1 VDSDEKYIMDKGE
14 IIVGVET
21 NKPPMSYYNDYGKLT
36 GFDIEFAEVV
46 ALKLGLDIVFK
57 EIDWN
62 EKEDELN
69 SKNIDC
75 IWSSMTVTEERR
87 KIFEFSRVYINN
99 RQVVVI
105 RREDASKFPDA
116 ESFIHAKMAAGSSTT
131 GEEALLGDP
140 YLSQSDYTN
149 MASQNDAV
157 VALKNGECDGIVID
171 YTLAKGH
178 ISDDDSELM
187 VVDGIR
193 LEEEQYAVGFRY
205 GSDMAKR
212 INDIFLDMILDGTL
226 TVLANKYNLFELY
239 EPLETTDAEYI
250 INNGK
255 MVIGIEDNIPPYSYY
270 DKNGELTG
278 FEIEFAKAVCEK
290 LGIDAEFKPTYW
302 NKKEIELK
310 KRNIDCIWSSLSVS
324 EDRRSNI
331 KFSRVYMSNRQVIII
346 KKSNA
351 SKYTN
356 LQNFIESKVSAL
368 IKSSGE
374 ETIKNDLNL
383 SKANYISF
391 ETMDEVIKALNKE
404 EVDAV
409 VVDYTIAQ
417 DYISNG
423 YHDLMIIK
431 EIIFDSEMYA
441 VGFRVGSDMTIKI
454 NEQINNMIE
463 DGTLESLTKK
473 YGLDELYNIAITP
486 DENSDLNYIMSK
498 GEMIIGIDENTPP
511 MSYYDN
517 DGELIGFNI
526 EMAKAIC
533 LNLGIDV

>member
-1 VDSDEKYIMDKGE
+1 
-14 IIVGVET
+14 
-21 NKPPMSYYNDYGKLT
+21 
-36 GFDIEFAEVV
+36 
-46 ALKLGLDIVFK
+46 
-57 EIDWN
+57 
-62 EKEDELN
+62 
-69 SKNIDC
+69 
-75 IWSSMTVTEERR
+75 
-87 KIFEFSRVYINN
+87 
-99 RQVVVI
+99 
-105 RREDASKFPDA
+105 
-116 ESFIHAKMAAGSSTT
+116 
-131 GEEALLGDP
+131 
-140 YLSQSDYTN
+140 
-149 MASQNDAV
+149 
-157 VALKNGECDGIVID
+157 
-171 YTLAKGH
+171 
-178 ISDDDSELM
+178 M

-212 INDIFLDMILDGTL
+212 INDIFLDMIMDGTL

-239 EPLETTDAEYI
+239 EPLEITDAEYI

-255 MVIGIEDNIPPYSYY
+255 MIIGIEDNIPPYSYY

-278 FEIEFAKAVCEK
+278 FEIEFAKAACEK

-463 DGTLESLTKK
+463 DGSLESLTKNM
-473 YGLDELYNIAITP
+473 DWMNF
-486 DENSDLNYIMSK
+486 
-498 GEMIIGIDENTPP
+498 II
-511 MSYYDN
+511 
-517 DGELIGFNI
+517 
-526 EMAKAIC
+526 
-533 LNLGIDV
+533 